1 MICKQE
7 YLKCRN
13 DIIYFI
19 DNYIKPNK
27 DNLFDSIIKHIDEN
41 EVSVI
46 LRFKGYYVDYLYA
59 FFVHKLIFDENYY
72 IYIKKPN
79 LSSYIVML
87 DKITYKLFDLKDIFD
102 LKIDRK
108 QTDLKVN
115 SNRVGKGIKG
125 YKADLVYMNTYDF
138 YSDYTTIGANY
149 ARHKKYIIDSRYNN
163 NPLNTNGI
171 DSFLYQFV
179 RNFPTIEINW
189 ADVYDFDFKEKM
201 LKRISKEEFTRDF
214 EHYNLNKVKSR
225 KIKLKEL
232 CLKKQD

>member
-27 DNLFDSIIKHIDEN
+27 DNLFDSIIKHMDEN
-41 EVSVI
+41 EVSVL
-46 LRFKGYYVDYLYA
+46 LRFKGYHVDYLYA
-59 FFVHKLIFDENYY
+59 FFVHKLIFNENYY

-79 LSSYIVML
+79 LSSYIMML
-87 DKITYKLFDLKDIFD
+87 NKITDKLFDLKDIFD

-115 SNRVGKGIKG
+115 NNRVGKNIKG
-125 YKADLVYMNTYDF
+125 YKADLVYMNTYNI
-138 YSDYTTIGANY
+138 YADYTIIGNN
-149 ARHKKYIIDSRYNN
+149 KKYIIDSRYNH
-163 NPLNTNGI
+163 NPLKNTKGV
-171 DSFLYQFV
+171 DTFLYQFV
-179 RNFPTIEINW
+179 RNFPTMEINW
-189 ADVYDFDFKEKM
+189 ADVYDYDFKQKM